1 MIPSGTEPTAKSHAR
16 SLIGIVFYQRIA
28 ALLTWVGVIDR
39 ERLDRTVSL
48 SWPRIVTGFAIMS
61 KQTVDLALV
70 GWAVGSAAVAGLAYA
85 YAYWTLGKFV
95 GIGLAG
101 GAVALIS
108 QNYGGDETGR
118 ASLVVKQGV
127 WIALA
132 IVIPVSALY
141 GLLAEPLIRVLGSEP
156 VPVGHGVTYLVIV
169 APALGF
175 EYLNLLMSRTYAGV
189 GDTFTPMIVR
199 ATGGVLN
206 ILLSVAFVLA
216 GMGVAGVALGTLI
229 STAVVTVVLGWGV
242 LGGSYPVPG
251 MKPSPVTFSFGGP
264 QIDREL
270 GTQLVTVSAPLIARG
285 IGEMAII
292 FPLLWIAGTFG
303 PVVVAAF
310 EIGRRVRD
318 LLVSFSWGFSTA
330 SSTLVGQELGG
341 GDETEAAAY
350 GGAIVRLSFIVH
362 FAAGAAVF
370 LTAPWIARLFV
381 SQPGELAQAAVFVR
395 VSAVTAVLLGA
406 NGALVGALRGA
417 GDTRWPFVATVV
429 GQYAVALPVAAA
441 GLVSPLGVAGL
452 YGALVLGAGVPALIN
467 VWRYRTGEWKV
478 VSREYRP
485 KSH

>member
-1 MIPSGTEPTAKSHAR
+1 MLAWA
-16 SLIGIVFYQRIA
+16 GI
-28 ALLTWVGVIDR
+28 IDR
-39 ERLDRTVSL
+39 QRLDRTVEL

-85 YAYWTLGKFV
+85 YAYWTLAKFV

-101 GAVALIS
+101 GAVALVS

-132 IVIPVSALY
+132 IVLPVVAVYALF
-141 GLLAEPLIRVLGSEP
+141 AEPLIGVLGSEP
-156 VPVGHGVTYLVIV
+156 GPIGHGVTYLVIV
-169 APALGF
+169 APALAF

-189 GDTFTPMIVR
+189 SDTFTPMVVR

-206 ILLSVAFVLA
+206 ILLSVAFVVA
-216 GMGVAGVALGTLI
+216 GMGVVGVALGTLV

-251 MKPSPVTFSFGGP
+251 MQASPVTFEVGGP
-264 QIDREL
+264 QIDTEL
-270 GTQLVTVSAPLIARG
+270 GRQLLTVSAPLIARG

-292 FPLLWIAGTFG
+292 FPLLWIAGVFG

-318 LLVSFSWGFSTA
+318 LLISFSWGFSTA

-350 GGAIVRLSFIVH
+350 GGAITRLSLVVH
-362 FAAGAAVF
+362 ALAAAVVV
-370 LTAPWIARLFV
+370 LAAPWVAELFV
-381 SQPGELAQAAVFVR
+381 SRPAELAQATVFVR
-395 VSAVTAVLLGA
+395 VSAVAAVLLGA
-406 NGALVGALRGA
+406 NGAIVGALRGA
-417 GDTRWPFVATVV
+417 GDTNWPFVATVV
-429 GQYAVALPVAAA
+429 GQYGVALPVAAV
-441 GLVSPLGVAGL
+441 GLVTPLGVAGL
-452 YGALVLGAGVPALIN
+452 YGALVLGAGVPILIN
-467 VWRYRTGEWKV
+467 AWRYRSGRWKV

-485 KSH
+485 SGH

>member
-1 MIPSGTEPTAKSHAR
+1 MVYER
-16 SLIGIVFYQRIA
+16 VA
-28 ALLTWVGVIDR
+28 ALLAWAGVIDR

-101 GAVALIS
+101 GAVALVS

-127 WIALA
+127 WVALA
-132 IVIPVSALY
+132 IVVPVAAVY
-141 GLLAEPLIRVLGSEP
+141 AVFAEPLIGVLGSEP

-169 APALGF
+169 APALAF

-189 GDTFTPMIVR
+189 GDTFTPMVVR

-206 ILLSVAFVLA
+206 IVLSVAFILA

-242 LGGSYPVPG
+242 LGGTYPVPG
-251 MKPSPVTFSFGGP
+251 MQASPVTFSFGGP
-264 QIDREL
+264 QLDREL

-310 EIGRRVRD
+310 EVGRRVRD

-341 GDETEAAAY
+341 GDEAEAAAY
-350 GGAIVRLSFIVH
+350 GGAIVRLSFLVH
-362 FAAGAAVF
+362 LAAGAVVF
-370 LTAPWIARLFV
+370 LTAPWIAQLFV
-381 SQPGELAQAAVFVR
+381 SGPGEIAQAAVFVR
-395 VSAVTAVLLGA
+395 VSAVAAVLLGA
-406 NGALVGALRGA
+406 NGAVVGALRGA

-452 YGALVLGAGVPALIN
+452 YGALVLGAGVPAIIN
-467 VWRYRTGEWKV
+467 VWRYRSGRWKV

-485 KSH
+485 SSH

>member
-1 MIPSGTEPTAKSHAR
+1 
-16 SLIGIVFYQRIA
+16 VVYQRIA
-28 ALLTWVGVIDR
+28 TLLAWVGVINR
-39 ERLDRTVSL
+39 KRLDRTMSL

-61 KQTVDLALV
+61 KQAVDLALV

-85 YAYWTLGKFV
+85 YAYWTIGKFV

-101 GAVALIS
+101 GAVALVS

-132 IVIPVSALY
+132 IGVPISVVY
-141 GLLAEPLIRVLGSEP
+141 GVFAEPLIRVLGSDP
-156 VPVGHGVTYLVIV
+156 APVGHGVTYLVIV

-189 GDTFTPMIVR
+189 GDTFTPMVVR

-206 ILLSVAFVLA
+206 IVLSVGFVLV
-216 GMGVAGVALGTLI
+216 GMGVTGVALGTLL
-229 STAVVTVVLGWGV
+229 STAIVMIVLGWGV

-251 MKPSPVTFSFGGP
+251 MQASPVMFRLGGP
-264 QIDREL
+264 QIETTL
-270 GTQLVTVSAPLIARG
+270 GRQLVTVSTPLIARG

-303 PVVVAAF
+303 PVVVAGF

-318 LLVSFSWGFSTA
+318 LLVSFNWGFSTA
-330 SSTLVGQELGG
+330 SSTLVGQVLGG
-341 GDETEAAAY
+341 GAETGAAAY
-350 GGAIVRLSFIVH
+350 GGAIIRLSFVVH
-362 FAAGAAVF
+362 LVAGGAVF
-370 LTAPWIARLFV
+370 LTAPWIGRLFV
-381 SQPGELAQAAVFVR
+381 SQPSELAQVATFIR
-395 VSAVTAVLLGA
+395 VSAVTAILLGI

-417 GDTRWPFVATVV
+417 GDTRWPFAATVV
-429 GQYAVALPVAAA
+429 GQYAVALPVAAV
-441 GLVSPLGVAGL
+441 GFLTPLGIVGL
-452 YGALVLGAGVPALIN
+452 YAALFCGAGVPVLIN
-467 VWRYRTGEWKV
+467 AWRYRSGQWKV

-485 KSH
+485 NHH

>member
-1 MIPSGTEPTAKSHAR
+1 
-16 SLIGIVFYQRIA
+16 
-28 ALLTWVGVIDR
+28 
-39 ERLDRTVSL
+39 
-48 SWPRIVTGFAIMS
+48 
-61 KQTVDLALV
+61 
-70 GWAVGSAAVAGLAYA
+70 
-85 YAYWTLGKFV
+85 
-95 GIGLAG
+95 
-101 GAVALIS
+101 
-108 QNYGGDETGR
+108 
-118 ASLVVKQGV
+118 
-127 WIALA
+127 
-132 IVIPVSALY
+132 
-141 GLLAEPLIRVLGSEP
+141 
-156 VPVGHGVTYLVIV
+156 
-169 APALGF
+169 
-175 EYLNLLMSRTYAGV
+175 
-189 GDTFTPMIVR
+189 
-199 ATGGVLN
+199 
-206 ILLSVAFVLA
+206 
-216 GMGVAGVALGTLI
+216 
-229 STAVVTVVLGWGV
+229 V